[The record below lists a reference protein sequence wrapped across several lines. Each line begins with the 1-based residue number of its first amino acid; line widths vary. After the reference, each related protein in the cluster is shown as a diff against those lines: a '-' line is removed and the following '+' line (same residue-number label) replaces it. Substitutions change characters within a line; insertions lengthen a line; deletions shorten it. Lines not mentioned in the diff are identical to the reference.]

1 MSPLPPLL
9 LIGGPTA
16 AGKSSLAL
24 SIAEHYGAVVVSAD
38 AMTVWRTLDV
48 GTAKPGAEELGRVP
62 HFCIDVRDI
71 GEEYNVSD
79 FTAEVAQARSN
90 HQRVIVAGG
99 TPFWLAA
106 LVRPHA
112 KLPAP
117 NAAIRRELEALDDL
131 WERLRQVDPVLAA
144 RLHPNDK
151 VRLVR
156 ALEVQQITG
165 RPMSEVQ
172 ADPPV
177 RPPVHAEVIW
187 LDRDDL
193 RDRIGQRIE
202 TMLQQ
207 GYLDEVRA
215 VLSHGAPRSARPLR
229 SFAYRHFVEHITD
242 GLPLEEAVRRTERDT
257 WKLARKQR
265 TWARGLGW
273 VASPPEEAWRAADR
287 IWGDRSDL
295 PAGPDRADIY

>member
-1 MSPLPPLL
+1 VSPIL

-16 AGKSSLAL
+16 TGKSSIAL
-24 SIAEHYGAVVVSAD
+24 SIAESYGAVVVSAD

-48 GTAKPGAEELGRVP
+48 GTAKPSADELARVH
-62 HFCIDVRDI
+62 HFCVNVRNID
-71 GEEYNVSD
+71 EEYNVSD
-79 FTAEVAQARSN
+79 FTAEVAQARSD

-117 NAAIRRELEALDDL
+117 DPTIRRELEAQDNL
-131 WERLRQVDPVLAA
+131 WDRLQQVDPVLAT

-156 ALEVQQITG
+156 ALEVQRLTG

-177 RPPVHAEVIW
+177 RPPVDAEVVW
-187 LDRDDL
+187 LDREDL

-202 TMLQQ
+202 IMLQQ
-207 GYLDEVRA
+207 GYLDEVRG
-215 VLSHGAPRSARPLR
+215 VLARGAPRSSRPLR
-229 SFAYRHFVEHITD
+229 SFAYRHFVDHIAD

-273 VASPPEEAWRAADR
+273 TASSIEEAWRAADR
-287 IWGDRSDL
+287 LWGEP
-295 PAGPDRADIY
+295 PASSSAPDRLDIS